1 MTEAVLKLAPD
12 RLRVAIVAADPRRR
26 LALSRL
32 MRDLGH
38 EVAHGIDGATVVLS
52 DGVRVEGDVP
62 VVRLGGEGES
72 VRAQLPRDAAAGQID
87 AALRAVAVG
96 LSVTVAEARPA
107 EARGQGFA
115 ALTERDEPA
124 LLTPRETE
132 VLRDVADGLTNKEIA
147 THLQISQH
155 TVKFHLESLM
165 RKLGVS
171 SRAEAVSKSMRLKL
185 LEPYRL

>member
-12 RLRVAIVAADPRRR
+12 RFRVAIVAADPRRR

-38 EVAHGIDGATVVLS
+38 EVAPGLEAATVVLS
-52 DGVRVEGDVP
+52 DGVRVETDLP
-62 VVRLGGEGES
+62 VVGLGES
-72 VRAQLPRDAAAGQID
+72 DSARAQLPRNAAPEQID
-87 AALRAVAVG
+87 AALRAAAVG
-96 LSVTVAEARPA
+96 LSVTVAEGRGA
-107 EARGQGFA
+107 EARGHGFA

-147 THLQISQH
+147 AHLTISQH

-171 SRAEAVSKSMRLKL
+171 SRAGAVSKSMRLKL